1 MSRSSPT
8 PKAADA
14 ALDRAL
20 VDLVAEAE
28 GSVPLTDLVRGAIAA
43 TGASRYDVR
52 AALHRLVGSQVLEY
66 VHRLGVDGVGPAFGR
81 PVRVSH
87 RLELT
92 PAGMATEPDAACL
105 PVILSPG
112 AAFGDGRHPTTRLV
126 LEGLDAW
133 CSGREPAQLQK
144 LSGLDIGTGTGVLAL
159 GLGRL
164 GVGSVVAVDHAP
176 GAVAEAR
183 TNVRLNRLEAV
194 VTVTDRPLRDIG
206 ERFAVVAANLRP
218 PTLMALAKLIVDR
231 LDPGG
236 VVILSGF
243 RPSEAPVVARPYLDK
258 GLLEM
263 NRRVKSGWAALDLR
277 SSIPPVL

>member
-8 PKAADA
+8 PTDA
-14 ALDRAL
+14 ALDRVL

-28 GSVPLTDLVRGAIAA
+28 GSVPLTDLVRGTMAA
-43 TGASRYDVR
+43 TGASRCDVR
-52 AALHRLVGSQVLEY
+52 AAVHRLVQGQVLEY
-66 VHRLGVDGVGPAFGR
+66 VHRLGMDGVGPAFGR

-92 PAGMATEPDAACL
+92 PAGMATEPDAGCL

-133 CSGREPAQLQK
+133 CAGKEPAQLQR

-159 GLGRL
+159 ALGRL
-164 GVGSVVAVDHAP
+164 GVGCVVAVDHAP
-176 GAVAEAR
+176 GAVAEAMA
-183 TNVRLNRLEAV
+183 NVRLNRLEAV
-194 VTVTDRPLRDIG
+194 VTVTDRPLRDIRG
-206 ERFAVVAANLRP
+206 RFALVAANLRP
-218 PTLMALAKLIVDR
+218 PSLMALAGHIADS

-243 RPSEAPVVARPYLDK
+243 RPSEAAVVARPYLEQ
-258 GLLEM
+258 GMLAM
-263 NRRVKSGWAALDLR
+263 SRRVKNGWAALDLQ
-277 SSIPPVL
+277 SSIPPVP